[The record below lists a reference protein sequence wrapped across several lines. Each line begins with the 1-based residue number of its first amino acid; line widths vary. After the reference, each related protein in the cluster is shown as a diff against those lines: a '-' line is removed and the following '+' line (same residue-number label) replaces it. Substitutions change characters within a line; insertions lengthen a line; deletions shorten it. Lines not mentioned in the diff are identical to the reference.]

1 MNKILLTLTLILGYV
16 FSYSQCTPDP
26 IYQDSTYNI
35 WPDTNIN
42 LPVVSQGILYQSVLN
57 IKTPSTLI
65 EAAAGDS
72 SFTQLDTTIFGTS
85 YSFQLADW
93 PVDSMSLVSVDGLPN
108 GLSLNCLYSNC
119 VLPGSVLTCASVD
132 GVTTDP
138 VGVYPVTIWVD
149 VYTHGT
155 LDLGLIQYPLSTS
168 LFEATGSYESVN
180 GYKIIINSV
189 NSLELINSNELAL
202 LQNVPNPTKGITT
215 IKFNTPSSE
224 IITLLITDMFGKV
237 VFSED
242 VLSIVGLNELNLDL
256 NLSSGVYN
264 YSIHNDEEI
273 LSKRM
278 IISK

>member
-1 MNKILLTLTLILGYV
+1 MKKILLTITLILGYV
-16 FSYSQCTPDP
+16 YSYSQCAPDP

-35 WPDTNIN
+35 WPDTIIN
-42 LPVVSQGILYQSVLN
+42 LPVVSQGVSYQSILN

-93 PVDSMSLVSVDGLPN
+93 PVDSMSLVSIDGLPN
-108 GLSLNCLYSNC
+108 GLTLSCAYSNC

-132 GVTTDP
+132 GITTDP
-138 VGVYPVTIWVD
+138 EGVYPVTIWVD

-168 LFEATGSYESVN
+168 LYEATGSYESVN
-180 GYKIIINSV
+180 GYKIVITSA
-189 NSLELINSNELAL
+189 NSLEIINSNELAL
-202 LQNVPNPTKGITT
+202 LQNIPNPTNGLTT
-215 IKFNTPSSE
+215 IKFNTPISDV
-224 IITLLITDMFGKV
+224 ITLLITDMFGKV

-242 VLSIVGLNELNLDL
+242 ISSVVGMNELNLNL

-264 YSIHNDEEI
+264 YSIQNDEEI

-278 IISK
+278 IISE